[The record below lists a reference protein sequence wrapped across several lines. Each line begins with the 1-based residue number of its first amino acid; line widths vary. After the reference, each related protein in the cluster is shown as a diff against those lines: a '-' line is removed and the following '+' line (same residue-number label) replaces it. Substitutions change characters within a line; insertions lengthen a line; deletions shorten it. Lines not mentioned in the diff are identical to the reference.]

1 MIDHTTPHT
10 HVDTQTP
17 LTTARRICWLILV
30 LCVVVA
36 VGGLVWLGVLY
47 VVSLA
52 QLPDMYTCLSGKIAE
67 AQDISVIKSAC
78 LKLAQLDES
87 DLTSRRNWIVLA
99 PTLALFLAVGV
110 AVLAALQLRAIR
122 KIERFISQA
131 RNTHAG

>member
-1 MIDHTTPHT
+1 MTDHTTPHT
-10 HVDTQTP
+10 QIDTQTP
-17 LTTARRICWLILV
+17 LAAARRISWLIFA

-47 VVSLA
+47 VVSIA
-52 QLPDMYTCLSGKIAE
+52 QLPDMYAYLSGMIAE
-67 AQDISVIKSAC
+67 AQDISALKSAC

-110 AVLAALQLRAIR
+110 AILAALQLRAIR
-122 KIERFISQA
+122 KIERLILQS